1 MAGRRTGGTGR
12 RIDVSRLPDD
22 VVELI
27 AALAPGEDLLL
38 TRAGEPIAT
47 ITAAGGPPD
56 GPLEGV
62 IIRSSEAEPES
73 APPHRE
79 DVTVVATAMKLSETV
94 RASLSAELGADYI
107 VLDIQAAPHT
117 ADVLLVHPISPQLL
131 DSLRSMF
138 PAARVIVA
146 EVDDPELGVSHRGPV
161 GRLLNSGAEAYLA
174 STTVPSL
181 ARQLDRAVTR
191 RPEIAAA
198 ERSRLEIEPPV

>member
-62 IIRSSEAEPES
+62 IIRSAEAEPES

-131 DSLRSMF
+131 DSLRSM
-138 PAARVIVA
+138 
-146 EVDDPELGVSHRGPV
+146 
-161 GRLLNSGAEAYLA
+161 
-174 STTVPSL
+174 
-181 ARQLDRAVTR
+181 
-191 RPEIAAA
+191 
-198 ERSRLEIEPPV
+198 